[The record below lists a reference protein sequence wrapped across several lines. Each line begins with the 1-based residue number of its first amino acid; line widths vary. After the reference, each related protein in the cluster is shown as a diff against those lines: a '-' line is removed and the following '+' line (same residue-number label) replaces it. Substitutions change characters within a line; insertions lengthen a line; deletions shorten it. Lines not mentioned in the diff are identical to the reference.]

1 MEDNMTNNVNDVME
15 KVDGNVYELYPWNN
29 VENEGVVEN
38 ENVNDSN
45 LMKIVT
51 VAGIAAA
58 AAVGGW
64 AYRNRKRLEKR
75 KIEREVKRLEKKG
88 YTVNA
93 PAEIVDVEDVS
104 EED

>member
-1 MEDNMTNNVNDVME
+1 MEDNMTNNVNDAME
-15 KVDGNVYELYPWNN
+15 KVDGNVYETYP
-29 VENEGVVEN
+29 VENESVVED

-45 LMKIVT
+45 LTKIVT

-58 AAVGGW
+58 AAIGSW

-75 KIEREVKRLEKKG
+75 KIECEVKRLEKKG

-93 PAEIVDVEDVS
+93 PSEIVDVEDVS
-104 EED
+104 EEDK

>member
-1 MEDNMTNNVNDVME
+1 MEDNMTNNVNDAME
-15 KVDGNVYELYPWNN
+15 KVDGNVYETYP
-29 VENEGVVEN
+29 VENESVVED

-45 LMKIVT
+45 LTKIVT

-58 AAVGGW
+58 AAIGSW

-75 KIEREVKRLEKKG
+75 KIEREIKRLEKKG
-88 YTVNA
+88 YVVNA

-104 EED
+104 EEDK

>member
-1 MEDNMTNNVNDVME
+1 MEDNMTNNVNDAME
-15 KVDGNVYELYPWNN
+15 KVDGNVYEIYP
-29 VENEGVVEN
+29 VENESVVEN

-104 EED
+104 EEDK

>member
-15 KVDGNVYELYPWNN
+15 KVDGNVDELYP

-104 EED
+104 EEDK

>member
-1 MEDNMTNNVNDVME
+1 MEDNMTNNVNDAME
-15 KVDGNVYELYPWNN
+15 KVDGNVHETYP
-29 VENEGVVEN
+29 VENESVVED

-45 LMKIVT
+45 LTKIVT

-58 AAVGGW
+58 AAIGSW

-75 KIEREVKRLEKKG
+75 KIEREIKRLEKKG
-88 YTVNA
+88 YVVNA

-104 EED
+104 EEDK

>member
-1 MEDNMTNNVNDVME
+1 MEDNMTNNVNDAME
-15 KVDGNVYELYPWNN
+15 KVDGNVYETYP
-29 VENEGVVEN
+29 VENESVVED

-45 LMKIVT
+45 LTKIVT

-58 AAVGGW
+58 AAIGSW

-75 KIEREVKRLEKKG
+75 KIEREVKRLEKRG
-88 YTVNA
+88 YVVNA

-104 EED
+104 EEDK

>member
-15 KVDGNVYELYPWNN
+15 KVDGNVDELYP

-38 ENVNDSN
+38 VNVNDSN

-104 EED
+104 EEDK

>member
-1 MEDNMTNNVNDVME
+1 MEDNMTNNVNDVLE
-15 KVDGNVYELYPWNN
+15 KVDGNVYETNP

-38 ENVNDSN
+38 DNDSN

-51 VAGIAAA
+51 IAGIAAA
-58 AAVGGW
+58 AAIGSW

-93 PAEIVDVEDVS
+93 PEEIVDVEDVI
-104 EED
+104 EEDE

>member
-15 KVDGNVYELYPWNN
+15 KVDGNVDELYP

-64 AYRNRKRLEKR
+64 VYRNRKRIEKR

-104 EED
+104 EEDK

>member
-15 KVDGNVYELYPWNN
+15 KVDGNVDELYP

-64 AYRNRKRLEKR
+64 AYRNRKRIEKR

-104 EED
+104 EEDK

>member
-1 MEDNMTNNVNDVME
+1 MEDNMTNNVNDAME
-15 KVDGNVYELYPWNN
+15 KVDGNVYETYP
-29 VENEGVVEN
+29 VENESVVED

-45 LMKIVT
+45 LTKIVT

-58 AAVGGW
+58 AAIGSW

-75 KIEREVKRLEKKG
+75 KIEREIKRLEKRG
-88 YTVNA
+88 YVVNA

-104 EED
+104 EEDK

>member
-1 MEDNMTNNVNDVME
+1 MEDNMTNNVNDAME
-15 KVDGNVYELYPWNN
+15 KVDGNVYETYP
-29 VENEGVVEN
+29 VENESVVED

-45 LMKIVT
+45 LTKIVT

-58 AAVGGW
+58 AAIGSW

-93 PAEIVDVEDVS
+93 PSEIVDVEDVS
-104 EED
+104 EEDK

>member
-1 MEDNMTNNVNDVME
+1 MEDNMTNNVNDVLE
-15 KVDGNVYELYPWNN
+15 KVDGNVYETNP

-38 ENVNDSN
+38 NNDNDSN
-45 LMKIVT
+45 FMKIVT

-58 AAVGGW
+58 AAIGSW
-64 AYRNRKRLEKR
+64 AYRNRKRLEKK

-93 PAEIVDVEDVS
+93 PEEIVDVEDVI
-104 EED
+104 EEDE